1 MALTYPLDFR
11 PPMMYY
17 TSIPSG
23 QERPP
28 QNRRWDAAKLRD
40 LRKRLDA
47 NVVSPQEVEE
57 VAHDMMDGEIVD
69 LASDWLGNTV
79 REIEQIITPATM
91 LMRKYRSFKSSSK
104 NASLLPGFPCWNIW
118 PPILLLSVF
127 TRMAPGLPKKSSN
140 V

>member
-1 MALTYPLDFR
+1 MVLRYPLDFR

-17 TSIPSG
+17 TSIPSA

-79 REIEQIITPATM
+79 REMKQITTPLTM
-91 LMRKYRSFKSSSK
+91 PTLEYRWFKSSSK
-104 NASLLPGFPCWNIW
+104 NALLLHGFPCSNIW
-118 PPILLLSVF
+118 PLIWLLSVY
-127 TRMAPGLPKKSSN
+127 TRMALGLLKKSSN

>member
-1 MALTYPLDFR
+1 
-11 PPMMYY
+11 MMYY
-17 TSIPSG
+17 TSIPSA

-79 REIEQIITPATM
+79 RGIHQTITSVTI
-91 LMRKYRSFKSSSK
+91 LTVKHRSFKSFSK
-104 NASLLPGFPCWNIW
+104 NASLLPGFPCSNIW
-118 PPILLLSVF
+118 PLIWPPSVF
-127 TRMAPGLPKKSSN
+127 TKMAPGLPKKSSN

>member
-1 MALTYPLDFR
+1 MLKLIFKPLQVCLVNASHVKDILTRPLDFR

-17 TSIPSG
+17 TSIPAA

-47 NVVSPQEVEE
+47 NVVSPQEVED

-79 REIEQIITPATM
+79 RDI
-91 LMRKYRSFKSSSK
+91 K
-104 NASLLPGFPCWNIW
+104 
-118 PPILLLSVF
+118 
-127 TRMAPGLPKKSSN
+127 LPKTS
-140 V
+140 VMILTP